1 MKKLSELVAEDF
13 PGINP
18 ERFEEWKQAQVSAGR
33 TSVIVISIIAVLGI
47 ISIFVF
53 KVSGFIPAIFMI
65 ALIAVS
71 NIIVNGEANRLA
83 KELGITKDMVKK
95 ATQN

>member
-18 ERFEEWKQAQVSAGR
+18 VRFEEWKQAQVSAGR
-33 TSVIVISIIAVLGI
+33 NGVIVIAIIGVLGI

-53 KVSGFIPAIFMI
+53 KVSGFIPAILMI
-65 ALIAVS
+65 VLIAVS

-95 ATQN
+95 ATQS